1 MPERLEGARVLIYSH
16 DTFGLGHLRRCRAIA
31 HSLVERFKGLSVLIL
46 SGSPIIGSFDFRA
59 RVDFV
64 RIPGVIK
71 LHSGEYKSLGL
82 HIELDQTMA
91 MRAAIIRHTAEAF
104 RPNLFLVDKEP
115 LGLKGEVVPTL
126 EMLKAQGA
134 RLVLGLRDIMDEPA
148 LLSREWEKKHVMPAL
163 CDLYDEIWVYGLEA
177 LADPLAGIECP
188 PAVHDKVVYTGY
200 IRRALPYAERPPE
213 RPFGG
218 EPYILTTVG
227 GGGDGMSVVDW
238 VLKAYEHDPA
248 IPFNSVVV
256 LGPFMSPARQREFR
270 VRAEALPRVRLLT
283 FDSTP
288 EFLIAN
294 AAGVVSMGGYN
305 TFCEILSF
313 DKPALLIPRT
323 APRREQLLRA
333 SRAADLGLVRML
345 DIDSGNDPAVM
356 AAALRALPAQDKPSA
371 HGAASML
378 RGLDTIGRLAARYLP
393 ARRRRV
399 RAAVAAG

>member
-82 HIELDQTMA
+82 HIDLEQTMA

-126 EMLKAQGA
+126 EDLKARGTH
-134 RLVLGLRDIMDEPA
+134 LVLGLRDIMDEPS
-148 LLSREWEKKHVMPAL
+148 LLSREWEHKHVMPAL
-163 CDLYDEIWVYGLEA
+163 TDLYDAIWVYGLEA
-177 LADPLAGIECP
+177 LADPLAGIDCP
-188 PAVHDKVVYTGY
+188 PSVHEKVVYTGY
-200 IRRALPYAERPPE
+200 IRRTLPHTERPPE
-213 RPFGG
+213 RPFGD

-248 IPFNSVVV
+248 IPCNSVVM
-256 LGPFMSPARQREFR
+256 LGPFMNPTRQREFR
-270 VRAEALPRVRLLT
+270 ARADALPRVRVLT
-283 FDSTP
+283 FDSNP

-313 DKPALLIPRT
+313 DRPAILIPRI
-323 APRREQLLRA
+323 APRREQFLRA

-345 DIDSGNDPAVM
+345 DIDSGNDPVLM
-356 AAALRALPAQDKPSA
+356 AAALRALPSQPKPSA
-371 HGAASML
+371 HGAAAML
-378 RGLDTIGRLAARYLP
+378 RGLDTIGRLAARHLP
-393 ARRRRV
+393 ARRRRA
-399 RAAVAAG
+399 RTAVGLG